1 MSILGVETLWER
13 YSQYPLRGV
22 MAALVDLLLRA
33 GAYTTLKDKEGHFVA
48 DFDFQLDADSE
59 LLEKA
64 KEARCSSKNE
74 LSFGE

>member
-1 MSILGVETLWER
+1 M
-13 YSQYPLRGV
+13 
-22 MAALVDLLLRA
+22 
-33 GAYTTLKDKEGHFVA
+33 A

-64 KEARCSSKNE
+64 GEARCSSKNE